1 MLRCLSCSNNALY
14 GRKKSLPLP
23 TTDTRKYE
31 DRELRRLQRDG
42 ERGMLGGG
50 VAVVAALHSMTKG
63 GIELP
68 GITAVEH
75 PLQRSH
81 VRELILRK
89 SDYVSRVQ
97 NHANLLTEF

>member
-1 MLRCLSCSNNALY
+1 MAADRTTEATRAAIADSSRIVVKV
-14 GRKKSLPLP
+14 GSSSL
-23 TTDTRKYE
+23 TT
-31 DRELRRLQRDG
+31 
-42 ERGMLGGG
+42 
-50 VAVVAALHSMTKG
+50 AAG

-68 GITAVEH
+68 GITAVER

-97 NHANLLTEF
+97 NHANLLTGF